1 MLSDTT
7 FAIYRCLAAAQFPS
21 ISRLHNMEMQPP
33 EILCVSI
40 LFAHGVGFPSSGYRL
55 RSLAFILIHRFS
67 FSPRAAIMDFGY
79 AVPVLITEQRH
90 AALPVRFPFRI
101 SRRMIGCNHSYYEPP
116 ISLNL
121 RLRDTLPYRLLKAV
135 FRYIHADIL

>member
-1 MLSDTT
+1 MPFRTMHTT
-7 FAIYRCLAAAQFPS
+7 RASVWTL
-21 ISRLHNMEMQPP
+21 
-33 EILCVSI
+33 
-40 LFAHGVGFPSSGYRL
+40 VGWLNRL
-55 RSLAFILIHRFS
+55 RE
-67 FSPRAAIMDFGY
+67 PVQY